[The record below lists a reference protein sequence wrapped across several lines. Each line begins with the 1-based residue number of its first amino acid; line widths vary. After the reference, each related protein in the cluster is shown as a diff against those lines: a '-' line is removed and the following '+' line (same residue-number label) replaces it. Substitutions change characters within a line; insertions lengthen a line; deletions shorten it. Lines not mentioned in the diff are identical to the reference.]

1 MPKKLVD
8 ALSDVAVRNAK
19 PALRDGVP
27 ADRKLHDGR
36 DLYLLIRAN
45 GAKHWRIKYHL
56 AHRERLLALGEYPDV
71 TLTRARQKA
80 GEARNLVREGIDP
93 VQDGREQKALRINA
107 SLQTFAVVAD
117 EWLSKKTKK
126 WTDGHLEQNRQ
137 SLRDYALPKIGARAI
152 ASLTAQDVMR
162 VLEPL
167 EAAGKLET
175 LRRVR
180 QRIGSVLSYAVQTG
194 RRADNPIRDT
204 QGAFDAPTREHF
216 ASIGPKGLPGFLKAL
231 EGYKGHP
238 NTIGI
243 IRMILWTGSRTG
255 EVRGAT
261 PDEFDLDAGV
271 WRIPAERMKKRRMHV
286 VPLPRQAVALLRR
299 LMALNA
305 ESRYMF
311 PSPMHQSMASE
322 NIVLQAIKKM
332 GYGGQTTGHGLR
344 AAVSTGLE
352 EMGYPIE
359 IIKTQLSHAKDNLTD
374 AAYLRGVHLERRT
387 EMMQVWADNLDAL
400 MSGAKVLPLKRKA
413 AAA

>member
-1 MPKKLVD
+1 
-8 ALSDVAVRNAK
+8 
-19 PALRDGVP
+19 
-27 ADRKLHDGR
+27 
-36 DLYLLIRAN
+36 
-45 GAKHWRIKYHL
+45 
-56 AHRERLLALGEYPDV
+56 
-71 TLTRARQKA
+71 
-80 GEARNLVREGIDP
+80 
-93 VQDGREQKALRINA
+93 
-107 SLQTFAVVAD
+107 
-117 EWLSKKTKK
+117 
-126 WTDGHLEQNRQ
+126 
-137 SLRDYALPKIGARAI
+137 
-152 ASLTAQDVMR
+152 
-162 VLEPL
+162 
-167 EAAGKLET
+167 
-175 LRRVR
+175 
-180 QRIGSVLSYAVQTG
+180 VLSYAVQTG
-194 RRADNPIRDT
+194 RRTDNPIRDT

-216 ASIGPKGLPGFLKAL
+216 ASIGLKGLPAFLKTL
-231 EGYKGHP
+231 EGYQGHA

-261 PDEFDLDAGV
+261 PDEFDLDIGV

-286 VPLPRQAVALLRR
+286 VPLPRQAVALLRE
-299 LMALNA
+299 LMTLNA

-374 AAYLRGVHLERRT
+374 AAYLRGVHLERRA

-400 MSGAKVLPLKRKA
+400 VSGAKVLPLKRKTA
-413 AAA
+413 AG